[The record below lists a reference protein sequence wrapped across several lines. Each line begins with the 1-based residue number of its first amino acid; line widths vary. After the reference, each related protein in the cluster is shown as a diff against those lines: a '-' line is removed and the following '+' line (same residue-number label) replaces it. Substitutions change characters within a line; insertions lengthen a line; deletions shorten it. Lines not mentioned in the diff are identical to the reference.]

1 MSENTNTDAK
11 AAEPSLQEQVQAAS
25 EAAAKAYL
33 AFIVAFARSIPS
45 RLTGLGAKCVPSY
58 KTLAV
63 VGTVCFLGLLAVSVG
78 SAIETGNVVQAAQ
91 KELAATAQQLANR
104 PTIGQRVYG
113 AGQTVYGYTIQPA
126 VNADGAVK
134 NRVFGSAPAVVAQAP
149 AAK

>member
-1 MSENTNTDAK
+1 MSKNTNT
-11 AAEPSLQEQVQAAS
+11 
-25 EAAAKAYL
+25 AAKTTILETVKAYM
-33 AFIVAFARSIPS
+33 AFIVAFVRSIPS
-45 RLTGLGAKCVPSY
+45 RLTGLAATCAPSY

-63 VGTVCFLGLLAVSVG
+63 VGMVCFLGLLAVSVV
-78 SAIETGNVVQAAQ
+78 SAIETDNVVQAAQ
-91 KELAATAQQLANR
+91 KELAATAQQLANQ

-113 AGQTVYGYTIQPA
+113 AGQTVYGYTVQPV